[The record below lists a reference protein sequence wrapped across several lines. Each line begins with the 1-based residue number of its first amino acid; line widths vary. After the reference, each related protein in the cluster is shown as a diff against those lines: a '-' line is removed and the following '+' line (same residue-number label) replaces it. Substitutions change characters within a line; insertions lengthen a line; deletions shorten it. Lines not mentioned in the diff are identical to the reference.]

1 MKQVVIINGGNSFS
15 SYEAYLNDLTAMSID
30 YNRLLPKKRWRDWI
44 ADQLTDSDVLLPSF
58 PNSQNAVYEEWKIYF
73 EKIIPLLGDDVSLVG
88 HSLGAMFLAKYLQD
102 NPLHN
107 RVKRLVLIAPG
118 YNDDSLEDLGSFE
131 ITSASN
137 LVASTDEIH
146 LFHSEDDPVVSF
158 GELAKFHADIPTAQ
172 THTFA
177 DRGHFL
183 DETFPELLEILQQ

>member
-1 MKQVVIINGGNSFS
+1 MKQVLIINGGNSFS
-15 SYEAYLNDLTAMSID
+15 SYEAYLNHLTTMSFD

-44 ADQLTDSDVLLPSF
+44 ADQLADSDVLLPSF

-73 EKIIPLLGDDVSLVG
+73 EKIIPLLDDDVSLVG

-102 NPLHN
+102 NPL
-107 RVKRLVLIAPG
+107 RDKVKRLVLIAPG

-137 LVASTDEIH
+137 LIESTNEIH
-146 LFHSEDDPVVSF
+146 LFHSKDDPLVSF

-172 THTFA
+172 THVFS